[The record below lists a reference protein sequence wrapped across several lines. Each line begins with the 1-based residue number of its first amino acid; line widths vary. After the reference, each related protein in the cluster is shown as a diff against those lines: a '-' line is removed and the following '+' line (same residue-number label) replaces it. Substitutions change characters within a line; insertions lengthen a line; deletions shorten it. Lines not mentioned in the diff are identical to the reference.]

1 MATNKVDS
9 VGEFANQV
17 GLARYELDD
26 LQLYESFTEAEIQE
40 LLMLL
45 KSRLFKVI
53 GSDPENLAHWMR
65 SYNIVLKGV
74 PLRLIHTPDGFRA
87 VFKYLDSFSC

>member
-26 LQLYESFTEAEIQE
+26 LQLYESFTEPEIQE

-53 GSDPENLAHWMR
+53 GNDPENLAHWIR
-65 SYNIVLKGV
+65 SYNVALKGI
-74 PLRLIHTPDGFRA
+74 PLLLIKTPNGFRA
-87 VFKYLDSFSC
+87 VVKYLDSFSC